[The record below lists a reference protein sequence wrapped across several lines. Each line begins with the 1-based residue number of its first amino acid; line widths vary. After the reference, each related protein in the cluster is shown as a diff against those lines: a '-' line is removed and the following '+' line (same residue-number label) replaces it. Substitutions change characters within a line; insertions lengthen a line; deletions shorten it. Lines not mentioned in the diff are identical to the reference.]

1 MKKKLFSLTDSE
13 KLKYISD
20 LLKHF
25 YQFDDVLTDDFYYF
39 VLKEIYHGNLEVFDK
54 ENIFQVID
62 EYKGLSLDGDGLDFI
77 ITPKQYLEIPVKNI
91 NKLKKDRVRAIILK
105 ELEVKYE

>member
-1 MKKKLFSLTDSE
+1 MNPISMLLQKYNIYIMKKKLFSLSDSE

-39 VLKEIYHGNLEVFDK
+39 VLK
-54 ENIFQVID
+54 
-62 EYKGLSLDGDGLDFI
+62 
-77 ITPKQYLEIPVKNI
+77 
-91 NKLKKDRVRAIILK
+91 
-105 ELEVKYE
+105 